1 MAALPLKE
9 GAKLVALLAV
19 YLLLLT
25 NYFTTPAPRSLRGL
39 VVPDFLAAWLRE
51 RPLCKDVA
59 ARCADGACGDGVP
72 KRCADAAR
80 AGVGAASGRC
90 YAALSA
96 VEAAAD
102 APRAVRDAR
111 ACIRRRFRGAFARQ
125 GLPPPKLAIPADW
138 TPA

>member
-9 GAKLVALLAV
+9 GAKLFALLAV
-19 YLLLLT
+19 YLLLLA

-72 KRCADAAR
+72 KRCA
-80 AGVGAASGRC
+80 
-90 YAALSA
+90 
-96 VEAAAD
+96 
-102 APRAVRDAR
+102 VRDAR

>member
-1 MAALPLKE
+1 
-9 GAKLVALLAV
+9 
-19 YLLLLT
+19 
-25 NYFTTPAPRSLRGL
+25 
-39 VVPDFLAAWLRE
+39 VPDFLAAWLRE